1 MTALGINN
9 PNSKWMR
16 EYNGRNGGSI
26 AQPPT
31 LRQQLNSSYTAQM
44 MKARAVRGSRK
55 PSDVAMV
62 KRAEAQ
68 MADISEQLTLL
79 DAIEFGF
86 IKPVI
91 GGAMKLAGVK

>member
-1 MTALGINN
+1 MV
-9 PNSKWMR
+9 NSHHTQANR
-16 EYNGRNGGSI
+16 ERIIRTQQSSG
-26 AQPPT
+26 PLT

-44 MKARAVRGSRK
+44 MKARSVRGSRK
-55 PSDVAMV
+55 PSDVAML

-86 IKPVI
+86 ITPVI